1 MATIT
6 EKLVLKDVFSET
18 FARYIKAAQKAAS
31 ATADAQKALYG
42 FMAASQITAAQQQA
56 STTAAQQNAGAQ
68 EQAAQDMTAA
78 HQAAE
83 ALTQTLGALTQAAES
98 TAAAQASVA
107 DSAQHTAV
115 SLTAAA
121 EAATKS
127 TEAMNNAARHSQRFR
142 SETHLA
148 TQAASG
154 MVQELKRLAS
164 AYLSIQGLKKAVDL
178 SDSLVSMRARLD
190 RMNDGLQ
197 TTQELE
203 TMIYQSAQRSRGS
216 FTDTMGLVSQLGTM
230 AGDAFS
236 SSKEIV
242 QFAEQLNKQ
251 LALSGASGSS
261 AQAAI
266 LQLEQGLASGVL
278 RGDELNSVMEQAPA
292 LAKSIADYMQVSVGK
307 LREMGSQGQITAD
320 IVKNALFDAA
330 QKTNEEF
337 EKTPMTWAQVWTVA
351 SNTAVR
357 ALDPLLTAI
366 NWVANNLETIGP
378 IILSVGAA
386 FGVFET
392 LTHLTQAWTV
402 AITAAKTALA
412 LIGPQGFA
420 IAALAGIIYG
430 ASGSF
435 MEFASS
441 AQNAAGMVLGS
452 FAALGAWLYN
462 SFAVPLM
469 TMFAAAGNFVRNV
482 FNDPVQSIEYLFYDL
497 EISVLKVFRN
507 IADGA
512 GKLLALIPGWENNIV
527 TNFASFI
534 DEKISRTSYDL
545 QYAKRAGGY
554 KTYYNAPKEIDL
566 GKAYQTGYNFGSN
579 LDIAGIFGKTGNVG
593 TIEIPQ
599 AANITDLLSNINKN
613 TGKIAKTVDMSDE
626 QIKMLVDVAE
636 RKYVNNYNRSDQVQQ
651 VFNINGQNTG
661 NTKQDAQA
669 IADILRDKLVD
680 LMNAG
685 SNVTVG

>member
-1 MATIT
+1 MAKIQETLVLQDQFSSSFGAYIQAAQRASSSTTTAQTAARNYQSVLNSVSRQLISANAKFESYVAQQEEMVAAGQQNTEAFKKLDTQT
-6 EKLVLKDVFSET
+6 EKLG
-18 FARYIKAAQKAAS
+18 
-31 ATADAQKALYG
+31 ATIRGLE
-42 FMAASQITAAQQQA
+42 AQQQTLTQ
-56 STTAAQQNAGAQ
+56 S
-68 EQAAQDMTAA
+68 MK
-78 HQAAE
+78 AAE
-83 ALTQTLGALTQAAES
+83 NA
-98 TAAAQASVA
+98 ASVA
-107 DSAQHTAV
+107 
-115 SLTAAA
+115 AAA
-121 EAATKS
+121 KDEAAAATKRLQEQENMAQS
-127 TEAMNNAARHSQRFR
+127 VTNSLTSSVLR
-142 SETHLA
+142 LV
-148 TQAASG
+148 ASY
-154 MVQELKRLAS
+154 V
-164 AYLSIQGLKKAVDL
+164 SIQGLKKAVDL

-292 LAKSIADYMQVSVGK
+292 LAKSIADYMQVSVGQ

-366 NWVANNLETIGP
+366 NWVANNMESIAP
-378 IILSVGAA
+378 
-386 FGVFET
+386 
-392 LTHLTQAWTV
+392 
-402 AITAAKTALA
+402 
-412 LIGPQGFA
+412 
-420 IAALAGIIYG
+420 AALA
-430 ASGSF
+430 
-435 MEFASS
+435 FA
-441 AQNAAGMVLGS
+441 
-452 FAALGAWLYN
+452 AALGVVTIAANASKIATLAA
-462 SFAVPLM
+462 FAVPLRIAALLAPVILGVANA
-469 TMFAAAGNFVRNV
+469 FVRYAGSAKAAAGIVAGSLAEMGAFIFNSVLLPIQNGFAAIANFVANV
-482 FNDPVQSIEYLFYDL
+482 FNDPIANIKIAFYDL
-497 EISVLKVFRN
+497 CITVMQALRN
-507 IADGA
+507 IVQAAQGVANLLPGINVDWVGKADNTISQFQNA
-512 GKLLALIPGWENNIV
+512 RKWEVWTSKYNEV
-527 TNFASFI
+527 VKPWTAKDLSSAYAS
-534 DEKISRTSYDL
+534 
-545 QYAKRAGGY
+545 GY
-554 KTYYNAPKEIDL
+554 KW
-566 GKAYQTGYNFGSN
+566 GSN
-579 LDIAGIFGKTGNVG
+579 LDIANMFGNTSNTG
-593 TIEIPQ
+593 TLEIPQ

-636 RKYVNNYNRSDQVQQ
+636 RKYINNYNRSDQVQQ

>member
-56 STTAAQQNAGAQ
+56 STTAAQQNADAQ

-83 ALTQTLGALTQAAES
+83 ALTQTLGALAQAAES

-107 DSAQHTAV
+107 DSAQHTAA

-121 EAATKS
+121 EAASKNA
-127 TEAMNNAARHSQRFR
+127 EALNNATQHSQRFR
-142 SETHLA
+142 SGTHLA
-148 TQAASG
+148 VQAADG

-164 AYLSIQGLKKAVDL
+164 AYLSIQSLKKAVDL

-230 AGDAFS
+230 AGDAFN

-251 LALSGASGSS
+251 LALSGASGQS

-278 RGDELNSVMEQAPA
+278 RGDELNSVMEQAPV
-292 LAKSIADYMQVSVGK
+292 LAKSVADYMQVSVGQ

-320 IVKNALFDAA
+320 IVKNALFAA
-330 QKTNEEF
+330 AEDTNAEF

-527 TNFASFI
+527 TTLQVLLMKKFHESLMIFSMPRGLEAI
-534 DEKISRTSYDL
+534 KLTITLPKKLIWEKRTRPDIISVPIWISLAFSERRAMWEPLKSRRRPISQICFPTSTRT
-545 QYAKRAGGY
+545 
-554 KTYYNAPKEIDL
+554 L
-566 GKAYQTGYNFGSN
+566 GKSP
-579 LDIAGIFGKTGNVG
+579 K
-593 TIEIPQ
+593 
-599 AANITDLLSNINKN
+599 
-613 TGKIAKTVDMSDE
+613 
-626 QIKMLVDVAE
+626 
-636 RKYVNNYNRSDQVQQ
+636 R
-651 VFNINGQNTG
+651 
-661 NTKQDAQA
+661 
-669 IADILRDKLVD
+669 
-680 LMNAG
+680 
-685 SNVTVG
+685 

>member
-1 MATIT
+1 MAKIQETLVLQDQFSSSFGAYIQAAQRASSSTTTAQTAARNYQSVLNSVSRQLISANAKFESYVAQQEEMVAAGQQNTEAFKKLDTQT
-6 EKLVLKDVFSET
+6 EKLG
-18 FARYIKAAQKAAS
+18 
-31 ATADAQKALYG
+31 ATIRGLE
-42 FMAASQITAAQQQA
+42 AQQQ
-56 STTAAQQNAGAQ
+56 T
-68 EQAAQDMTAA
+68 
-78 HQAAE
+78 
-83 ALTQTLGALTQAAES
+83 LTQSRKAAES
-98 TAAAQASVA
+98 AASVA
-107 DSAQHTAV
+107 
-115 SLTAAA
+115 AAA
-121 EAATKS
+121 KDEAAAATKRLQEQENMAQS
-127 TEAMNNAARHSQRFR
+127 VTNSLTSSVLR
-142 SETHLA
+142 LV
-148 TQAASG
+148 ASY
-154 MVQELKRLAS
+154 V
-164 AYLSIQGLKKAVDL
+164 SIQGLKKAVDL

-278 RGDELNSVMEQAPA
+278 RGDELNSVMEQAPV
-292 LAKSIADYMQVSVGK
+292 LAKSVADYMQVSVGQ

-320 IVKNALFDAA
+320 IVKNALFAA
-330 QKTNEEF
+330 AEDTNAEF

-566 GKAYQTGYNFGSN
+566 GKAYQTGYNFGSY
-579 LDIAGIFGKTGNVG
+579 LDITGIFGKTGNVG

-636 RKYVNNYNRSDQVQQ
+636 RKYINNYNRSDQVQQ

>member
-42 FMAASQITAAQQQA
+42 FMAASQITAAQQHA
-56 STTAAQQNAGAQ
+56 STAGAQ

-148 TQAASG
+148 TQTASG

-164 AYLSIQGLKKAVDL
+164 AYLSIQGLKK
-178 SDSLVSMRARLD
+178 ARLD

-230 AGDAFS
+230 AGDAFN

-378 IILSVGAA
+378 IIFSVGAA

-441 AQNAAGMVLGS
+441 AQNAAGMVFGS

-462 SFAVPLM
+462 SFAVQLM

-554 KTYYNAPKEIDL
+554 KTY
-566 GKAYQTGYNFGSN
+566 
-579 LDIAGIFGKTGNVG
+579 
-593 TIEIPQ
+593 
-599 AANITDLLSNINKN
+599 
-613 TGKIAKTVDMSDE
+613 
-626 QIKMLVDVAE
+626 
-636 RKYVNNYNRSDQVQQ
+636 
-651 VFNINGQNTG
+651 
-661 NTKQDAQA
+661 
-669 IADILRDKLVD
+669 
-680 LMNAG
+680 
-685 SNVTVG
+685 

>member
-1 MATIT
+1 
-6 EKLVLKDVFSET
+6 
-18 FARYIKAAQKAAS
+18 
-31 ATADAQKALYG
+31 
-42 FMAASQITAAQQQA
+42 
-56 STTAAQQNAGAQ
+56 
-68 EQAAQDMTAA
+68 
-78 HQAAE
+78 
-83 ALTQTLGALTQAAES
+83 
-98 TAAAQASVA
+98 
-107 DSAQHTAV
+107 
-115 SLTAAA
+115 
-121 EAATKS
+121 
-127 TEAMNNAARHSQRFR
+127 
-142 SETHLA
+142 
-148 TQAASG
+148 
-154 MVQELKRLAS
+154 
-164 AYLSIQGLKKAVDL
+164 
-178 SDSLVSMRARLD
+178 
-190 RMNDGLQ
+190 
-197 TTQELE
+197 
-203 TMIYQSAQRSRGS
+203 
-216 FTDTMGLVSQLGTM
+216 
-230 AGDAFS
+230 
-236 SSKEIV
+236 
-242 QFAEQLNKQ
+242 
-251 LALSGASGSS
+251 
-261 AQAAI
+261 
-266 LQLEQGLASGVL
+266 
-278 RGDELNSVMEQAPA
+278 MEQAPA

-378 IILSVGAA
+378 IIFSVGAA

-441 AQNAAGMVLGS
+441 AQNAAGMVFGS

-462 SFAVPLM
+462 SFAVQLM

-579 LDIAGIFGKTGNVG
+579 LDIAGTFGKTGNVG